1 MEHDLDGKVRL
12 IGIDYGKETVKRP
25 EKSRRIREKL
35 GTLKGLKY
43 SISHTDRYSI
53 AAVSKES
60 DVGADIEIKERL
72 RKRKKAMDLLF
83 PRDCDIK
90 EEIRWCLHEAI
101 GKMEGKGL
109 QTYFP
114 IVSIKEGDNRTFIA
128 TYQKGDEI
136 CEARVRI
143 HNGER
148 YLLVWGYK
156 NKQERRKT

>member
-12 IGIDYGKETVKRP
+12 IGIDYGKEKVKRP
-25 EKSRRIREKL
+25 EKSKRIREKL
-35 GTLKGLKY
+35 GPVKGLKY
-43 SISHTDRYSI
+43 SISHTDRYSV

-72 RKRKKAMDLLF
+72 RERKKAMDLLF

-114 IVSIKEGDNRTFIA
+114 ILSIEEDDNQTVTA
-128 TYQKGDEI
+128 TYQKGEET
-136 CEARVRI
+136 CEAKVRI
-143 HNGER
+143 QGDER

-156 NKQERRKT
+156 NNQERRKT

>member
-1 MEHDLDGKVRL
+1 
-12 IGIDYGKETVKRP
+12 
-25 EKSRRIREKL
+25 
-35 GTLKGLKY
+35 
-43 SISHTDRYSI
+43 
-53 AAVSKES
+53 
-60 DVGADIEIKERL
+60 
-72 RKRKKAMDLLF
+72 MDLLF